1 MPTASPVLSLL
12 VGLLLAACG
21 DDAGSTETPPP
32 PPPPPAGD
40 VIDVLA
46 LGNSLT
52 YTWNVPL
59 LVQQLAA
66 AVVGPTVRFTT
77 RANPN
82 WSLEEHWAD
91 LGAQA
96 EVRSGQYDIVMMQ
109 QGASTLPASG
119 AHLTSWTQA
128 WAGVIR
134 PTSARPALYQVWAPV
149 GSDLDAAI
157 ANYEAAANAASTG
170 LYPVGRAW
178 REARRLDPTI
188 PLWSSDGLHQG
199 PQGAWL
205 AALVIASVILDRPP
219 ADFPNTLPTHVTAAQ
234 LAVFRQAAAT
244 AISAAGRR

>member
-1 MPTASPVLSLL
+1 MPATSSLFTFL
-12 VGLLLAACG
+12 AGLILAACG
-21 DDAGSTETPPP
+21 SDGGPTESPP

-66 AVVGPTVRFTT
+66 AAGGATIRFTT
-77 RANPN
+77 RAEPN

-96 EVRSGQYDIVMMQ
+96 EARSGQHDIVMMQ

-119 AHLTSWTQA
+119 THLTSWTQA

-134 PTSARPALYQVWAPV
+134 QAGARPALYQVWAPV
-149 GSDLDAAI
+149 GGDLDAAI

-188 PLWSSDGLHQG
+188 SLWSADGLHQG

-219 ADFPNTLPTHVTAAQ
+219 ADFPNTLPAHVTAAQ
-234 LAVFRQAAAT
+234 LAVFRQAATT
-244 AISAAGRR
+244 AIAATGRR

>member
-1 MPTASPVLSLL
+1 MPTASSLVTFLAGL
-12 VGLLLAACG
+12 VVAACG
-21 DDAGSTETPPP
+21 GDAGSTETPP

-66 AVVGPTVRFTT
+66 AAGGASIRFTT
-77 RANPN
+77 RAEPN

-96 EVRSGQYDIVMMQ
+96 EVRSGRYDIVMMQ

-128 WAGVIR
+128 WVGVIR
-134 PTSARPALYQVWAPV
+134 LTGARPALYQVWAPV
-149 GSDLDAAI
+149 GGDLDAAI
-157 ANYEAAANAASTG
+157 ANYETAANAASTG

-205 AALVIASVILDRPP
+205 AALVIASVILDRPA
-219 ADFPNTLPTHVTAAQ
+219 ADFPNTLPSHVTAPQ
-234 LAVFRQAAAT
+234 LVILRQAAAT